1 MAQQFIDGPARLR
14 ELGKREPAPEQ
25 GKPEQGKPD
34 KGRTEKEEAEKQR
47 PKKPQPETFRLSAMV
62 ETWDSHLRL
71 KLGQPLFPSRMS
83 CHRLYLKDGEN
94 REAGYLSFSD
104 DRLYYGVIPLMEQRR
119 VQVRAEVSGH
129 QPAKRGRGRNY
140 YNLDLWLRLLPE
152 ESRKQPEDLGRQIED
167 LLKKY

>member
-1 MAQQFIDGPARLR
+1 MEEDFKLFSLSILRCAKQLLDAR
-14 ELGKREPAPEQ
+14 
-25 GKPEQGKPD
+25 
-34 KGRTEKEEAEKQR
+34 EEAEKQR

-119 VQVRAEVSGH
+119 VQVRAEVS
-129 QPAKRGRGRNY
+129 
-140 YNLDLWLRLLPE
+140 
-152 ESRKQPEDLGRQIED
+152 RKQPEDLGRQIED